1 MTTDRSTPPSEPS
14 RASAE
19 PGADADFP
27 GPDADRAQ
35 GAEAVDALLPVVYE
49 ELRQIALAAM
59 AREAEGHTLQP
70 TALVNE
76 AYLKLAGGRMP
87 ALESREHFLG
97 IAARAMRQ
105 VLVDHARRR
114 GADRRGGGV
123 PPLRISLV
131 DPGMEIPLDDLVAL
145 DQALDELEEQD
156 PRLRTVVEYRYFA
169 GLNDSEIAACLG
181 VTRRTVQRDWS
192 RARSW
197 LNRRIY
203 GP

>member
-1 MTTDRSTPPSEPS
+1 MATDHPAPPSEPVS
-14 RASAE
+14 VPGDGERDASAPD
-19 PGADADFP
+19 PGASMEE
-27 GPDADRAQ
+27 PDPVA
-35 GAEAVDALLPVVYE
+35 ALLPVVYE

-59 AREAEGHTLQP
+59 AREADGHTLQA

-76 AYLKLAGGRMP
+76 AYLKLAGGRLP
-87 ALESREHFLG
+87 SVEGREHFLG
-97 IAARAMRQ
+97 VAARAMRQ

-114 GADRRGGGV
+114 RAERRGGGATPV
-123 PPLRISLV
+123 TLSLV
-131 DPGMEIPLDDLVAL
+131 GPGVEVPLDDMLAL
-145 DQALDELEEQD
+145 DRALDELEEND
-156 PRLRTVVEYRYFA
+156 SRLRKVVEYRYFA

-181 VTRRTVQRDWS
+181 VTRRTVQRDWA